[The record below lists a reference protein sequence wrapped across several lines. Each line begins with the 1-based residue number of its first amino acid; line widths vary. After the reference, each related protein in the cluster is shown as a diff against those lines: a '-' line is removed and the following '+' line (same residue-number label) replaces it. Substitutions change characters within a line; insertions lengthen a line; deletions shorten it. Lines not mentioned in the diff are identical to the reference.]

1 VLRQRR
7 HLQRNTQASQSITL
21 RLFMDRY
28 TCYLLIGSPGAGKGI
43 HGAIKEHSANLVSS
57 GERST

>member
-1 VLRQRR
+1 
-7 HLQRNTQASQSITL
+7 
-21 RLFMDRY
+21 MDRY